1 MARFAIAGLLIVVA
15 AGCSRKGDVALV
27 EEEQGEA
34 SLSSLHVADPRAA
47 AQLLQGWHEI
57 EHGSWR
63 WTQRQFSVGLKAP
76 VLGKPAMLELKFT
89 LPETLMERLHSI
101 TLVAAV
107 NGTSLPPTTY
117 NAAGDQ
123 VYSQKVPGAVLA
135 EDLVR
140 IDFQLDK
147 ALAPGE
153 VDQRELGV
161 IVSEVGLQ

>member
-1 MARFAIAGLLIVVA
+1 MLA
-15 AGCSRKGDVALV
+15 AGCGRKDDLALV
-27 EEEQGEA
+27 QEEQGA
-34 SLSSLHVADPRAA
+34 GSLSSLHVADPRAA

-57 EHGSWR
+57 EQGSWR

-76 VLGKPAMLELKFT
+76 TPGKPAMLELKFT
-89 LPETLMERLHSI
+89 LPDALMERLRSV
-101 TLVAAV
+101 TLMAVV
-107 NGTSLPPTTY
+107 NGNSLPPTTY
-117 NAAGDQ
+117 NSAGDQ
-123 VYSQKVPGAVLA
+123 VYSQKVPGSVLGG
-135 EDLVR
+135 ELVR